1 MLNINAW
8 DVIILAIVVYVF
20 FVLYKLYSKTKK
32 TEYEFTSIINHTFR
46 TPLTRISWAAKELGG
61 IDVSKE
67 ERDSHI
73 DNISNATS
81 RLLEI
86 IDLIVGARDIKSHGV
101 YLMKETSFRDIVEK
115 SIEKHREEITKKNLA
130 FKISSFSD
138 IPFLIIDRNKISFV
152 IDTLI
157 ENAIIYT
164 KSNGG
169 ITIDCI
175 LKNNKLLFY
184 VADTGIGLSFFDKFK
199 IFKKFYRGSR
209 ALASYP
215 DGMGLRLYLSKH
227 IIEKHKG
234 RIYAKSKGKNKGTVF
249 FVELPL
255 GR

>member
-1 MLNINAW
+1 MININAW
-8 DVIILAIVVYVF
+8 DVVVLAIVAYVF

-46 TPLTRISWAAKELGG
+46 TPLIRINWSAKELAN
-61 IDVSKE
+61 INLTRE
-67 ERDSHI
+67 ERDSHVG
-73 DNISNATS
+73 NISNATS

-86 IDLIVGARDIKSHGV
+86 IDLIVGAGDVKDSGV
-101 YLMKETSFRDIVEK
+101 YVLKETSFRDIVEK
-115 SIEKHREEITKKNLA
+115 SIEKYRLEINKKNLV
-130 FKISSFSD
+130 FKVSSFTD
-138 IPFLIIDRNKISFV
+138 IPFIIIDKDKISFV

-175 LKNNKLLFY
+175 LKKDKLLFY
-184 VADTGIGLSFFDKFK
+184 VADTGIGLSFFDRFK

-215 DGMGLRLYLSKH
+215 DGMGLRLYLSKN

-234 RIYAKSKGKNKGTVF
+234 CIYAKSKGKNKGTVF

-255 GR
+255 RG